1 MARYNRIDARAGG
14 HAKTLTVKADFIV
27 KAGYLVGVGA
37 DGKALVGADREDFR
51 VKFVVKEKS
60 QTEGYAIGD
69 SIAVGESFDIIV
81 PESGQPVVALVASGE
96 AVVAGTLFGSNGQ
109 YATKLTAFDGTQNDI
124 LVALETVA
132 AGASDQLVKFAFL

>member
-1 MARYNRIDARAGG
+1 MARYNRIDARTGG
-14 HAKTLTVKADFIV
+14 HAKTLTVKADFVV
-27 KAGYLVGVGA
+27 KAGYLVGVGT
-37 DGKALVGADREDFR
+37 DGKALVGEDREDHR

-81 PESGQPVVALVASGE
+81 PESGQAVVALVASGE